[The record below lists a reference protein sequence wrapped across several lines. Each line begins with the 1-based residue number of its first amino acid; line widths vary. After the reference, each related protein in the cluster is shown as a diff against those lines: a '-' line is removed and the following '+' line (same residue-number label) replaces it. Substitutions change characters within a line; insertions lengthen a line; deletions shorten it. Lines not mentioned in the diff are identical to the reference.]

1 MHESICCKKAGLNC
15 FSICKYC
22 LGETCENAPPL
33 PLDSDTEDQDT
44 QTPID
49 ILDEQLET
57 ESFDITLGDS
67 DPIVLS
73 MDENIEDISPSP
85 SKR

>member
-1 MHESICCKKAGLNC
+1 MQILPR
-15 FSICKYC
+15 
-22 LGETCENAPPL
+22 ETCENTSPL
-33 PLDSDTEDQDT
+33 FLDSDTEDQDT

-57 ESFDITLGDS
+57 ESFDIALGDS
-67 DPIVLS
+67 DSIVLS
-73 MDENIEDISPSP
+73 MNENIEDISPSP